1 LFPLLGGDEAGDLQR
16 TLMEHDALSAGARR
30 LADALGAGVPDG
42 DLLHDLGTLVREHIR
57 REEYA
62 LYPAV
67 LRAATKLNPG

>member
-1 LFPLLGGDEAGDLQR
+1 MR
-16 TLMEHDALSAGARR
+16 SARGPGASPTRS
-30 LADALGAGVPDG
+30 APGYPTATFCTT
-42 DLLHDLGTLVREHIR
+42 GTLVREHIR